1 MVVSAY
7 ARPMVAALH
16 EESGR
21 SAICTANLLH
31 CWLIHAMHP
40 AAASFA
46 MKSTLI
52 VFAFIALTFFSWGAY
67 GPVLHIGQEAM
78 TGEDAIDL
86 SRLRPF
92 ICVGLAYFVIAVV
105 APLLWLKLKGES
117 GHWTASGT
125 IWSVT
130 AGAVGAIG
138 ALGIILAFAY
148 RGNPLYVMPLVFGGA
163 PVINTFTTM
172 AMAGTYRQAR
182 PIFFVG
188 LALVV
193 AGAVTVLINKPH
205 RQGPNATVRETDGA
219 VRVAVKAGGGD
230 GETKQEITTKITK
243 KADGSWHVHKVV
255 KKSAETTTFNVA
267 RSPSGRF
274 DATTEKKG
282 GKTTSTTEVKDE
294 DGPGLKE
301 TDEKAYHAYVAGM
314 KLYRRVVPLDSYE
327 ILMVAFSIGLTVL
340 CWGAYGPVL
349 HKGQMKMAGSRL
361 RPLLCV
367 GLAYMGIAVIVPTI
381 LLGGMETDSSFTL
394 GGTAW
399 SLAAGAAGAIGALGI
414 IMAFNFGGKP
424 LYVMPLV
431 FGGAPVV
438 NTSISIVKSAS
449 YDQIGTGFLCGLI
462 IVIAGA
468 VTVLITAPKPQPKKP
483 S

>member
-1 MVVSAY
+1 
-7 ARPMVAALH
+7 
-16 EESGR
+16 
-21 SAICTANLLH
+21 
-31 CWLIHAMHP
+31 
-40 AAASFA
+40 

-52 VFAFIALTFFSWGAY
+52 VFAFIALTFLSWGAY

-148 RGNPLYVMPLVFGGA
+148 RGSPLYVMPLVFGGA

-193 AGAVTVLINKPH
+193 AGAVTVLVTKPH
-205 RQGPNATVRETDGA
+205 RQGPNATVSETEGA
-219 VRVAVKAGGGD
+219 VTVAVKATRGD
-230 GETKQEITTKITK
+230 GETKQEIATDITK
-243 KADGSWHVHKVV
+243 NADGSWHVEKVIESD
-255 KKSAETTTFNVA
+255 KTDEKTIYDISRSASGLFAASMTTHGTTT
-267 RSPSGRF
+267 R
-274 DATTEKKG
+274 G
-282 GKTTSTTEVKDE
+282 GKTTDAKDIKDV
-294 DGPGLKE
+294 DGPELRKKKPDLYGEYL
-301 TDEKAYHAYVAGM
+301 TGM
-314 KLYRRVVPLDSYE
+314 KLYRRVAPLDSYE
-327 ILMVAFSIGLTVL
+327 ILLVAFSIGLTVL

-367 GLAYMGIAVIVPTI
+367 GLAYMGIAVIVPMI

-462 IVIAGA
+462 IVITGA
-468 VTVLITAPKPQPKKP
+468 VTVLVTAPKPQPKKP